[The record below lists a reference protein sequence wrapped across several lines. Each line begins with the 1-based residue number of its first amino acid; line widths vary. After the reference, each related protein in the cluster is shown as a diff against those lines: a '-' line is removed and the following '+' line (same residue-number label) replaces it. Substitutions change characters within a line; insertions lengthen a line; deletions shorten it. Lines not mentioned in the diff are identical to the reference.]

1 MSVGNFP
8 HQKTWIW
15 QGLWSQ
21 KQCLYFG
28 DLTSVTFLPGKCW
41 NQTTVKP
48 LWKPLCASYD
58 FKMWSFLCWFSHGAD
73 SILQELQ
80 RKPEHP
86 GVVNLY
92 FPERCKPNCSKEK
105 QMNRKTLS
113 GMWSVH
119 CVVSC
124 GNTRPH
130 KTWGWDWCTFV
141 YTNMFFLIKM
151 SQHLPLFQNDVSEGS
166 CVYSGNQPFSLEE
179 GSRYILSITQTQF
192 CC

>member
-1 MSVGNFP
+1 MARALIPKTNVCISEILHQWHSCQGSAEIRQLLSHCGNP
-8 HQKTWIW
+8 YVQ
-15 QGLWSQ
+15 
-21 KQCLYFG
+21 
-28 DLTSVTFLPGKCW
+28 VTI
-41 NQTTVKP
+41 
-48 LWKPLCASYD
+48 
-58 FKMWSFLCWFSHGAD
+58 FKMWSFPCWFSHGVD

-113 GMWSVH
+113 GMWSVY

-124 GNTRPH
+124 GNTHSH
-130 KTWGWDWCTFV
+130 KTWGWDWCSFV
-141 YTNMFFLIKM
+141 YASMFFLIKM
-151 SQHLPLFQNDVSEGS
+151 SQHLPLFQNGASKGS
-166 CVYSGNQPFSLEE
+166 CVYSGNQPFSLAE
-179 GSRYILSITQTQF
+179 GSRYILSIKQTQF